1 LELAYYIS
9 ESNNNLDLL
18 TQENAT
24 HQDNPYV
31 LDETGIREAP
41 TRWQDRLQQL
51 GPGFILSAAIVGSGE
66 LIATTTLGAEA
77 GFATFW
83 VVIISCLVK
92 VTLQM
97 EFGKHAIYS
106 GETVMAAFNQL
117 PGPRLNGT
125 NWTIWTWLFIQIFKL
140 LQVGGI
146 VGGVAITLNIA
157 FPQVND
163 TIWALLAAVLS
174 SLLIFKG
181 YYRFIEKFS
190 ISMIGLFTLMTF
202 ASLYFLQYTDF
213 ALSWDNILEGVQFS
227 LPPASVGVAI
237 AAFGITGVGGD
248 EIMYYNYWCLE
259 KGYARFT
266 GPADGS
272 EAWLR
277 RAKGWIRVMY
287 MDALLSMLVYTLVT
301 AAFYLLG
308 AAVLHR
314 SGLVPEG
321 YEMVDSLSRI
331 YTETL
336 GPWAKSVY
344 LFGALIV
351 LFSTL
356 FAALASWT
364 RIFSDCF
371 GQIGWINFYDPAVRK
386 KSIAILAWVFP
397 FTWAILFIFIQLPV
411 LMILVGGFVTSILL
425 LIVVYAAFR
434 FRYRR
439 LPVSL
444 RPGGFYDFALM
455 LSAVVIV
462 AVGIYS
468 IIKVFY

>member
-1 LELAYYIS
+1 
-9 ESNNNLDLL
+9 
-18 TQENAT
+18 
-24 HQDNPYV
+24 
-31 LDETGIREAP
+31 
-41 TRWQDRLQQL
+41 LQL
-51 GPGFILSAAIVGSGE
+51 
-66 LIATTTLGAEA
+66 
-77 GFATFW
+77 
-83 VVIISCLVK
+83 
-92 VTLQM
+92 

-106 GETVMAAFNQL
+106 GETVMAAFNRL
-117 PGPRLNGT
+117 PGPRLKGT
-125 NWTIWTWLFIQIFKL
+125 NWTVWTWLFIQIFKL

-157 FPQVND
+157 FPAVND
-163 TIWALLAAVLS
+163 TIWALATATLAA
-174 SLLIFKG
+174 LLIFKG

-202 ASLYFLQYTDF
+202 ASLYFLQYTPF
-213 ALSWDNILEGVQFS
+213 ALSADNVLEGLRFS
-227 LPPASVGVAI
+227 LPQASVGVAI

-266 GPADGS
+266 GPIDDS
-272 EAWLR
+272 PSWQR
-277 RAKGWIRVMY
+277 RARGWIKVMY
-287 MDALLSMLVYTLVT
+287 MDALLSMLVYTVVT

-321 YEMVDSLSRI
+321 YEMVESLSRI

-336 GPWAKSVY
+336 GPGAKSIY
-344 LFGALIV
+344 LLGALIV

-371 GQIGWINFYDPAVRK
+371 GQIGWINFYKPAVRK

-397 FTWAILFIFIQLPV
+397 FTWAALFIFIKLPV
-411 LMILVGGFVTSILL
+411 LMILIGGFVTSILL
-425 LIVVYAAFR
+425 LIVVYAAFH
-434 FRYRR
+434 FRYKR
-439 LPVSL
+439 LPESL
-444 RPGGFYDFALM
+444 KPSRFYDFALL
-455 LSAVVIV
+455 LSALVIV
-462 AVGIYS
+462 SVGVYS
-468 IIKVFY
+468 IVQVLW

>member
-1 LELAYYIS
+1 M
-9 ESNNNLDLL
+9 L
-18 TQENAT
+18 TQENKKLL
-24 HQDNPYV
+24 DNPYV
-31 LDETGIREAP
+31 QDSSGIQEPP
-41 TRWQDRLQQL
+41 TRFKDRLKKL

-92 VTLQM
+92 VTLQL

-106 GETVMAAFNQL
+106 GETVMYAFNRL
-117 PGPRLNGT
+117 PGPKLRGT
-125 NWTIWTWLFIQIFKL
+125 NWSIWTWLFIQIFKL

-163 TIWALLAAVLS
+163 AIWAIFAAVLS

-202 ASLYFLQYTDF
+202 ASLFFLQYTGF
-213 ALSWDNILEGVQFS
+213 ALSWDNLLEGLSFN
-227 LPPASVGVAI
+227 LPPEAVGVAI

-259 KGYARFT
+259 KGYARFV
-266 GPADGS
+266 GPKDDS
-272 EAWLR
+272 EAWLG

-287 MDALLSMLVYTLVT
+287 LDALLSMLVYTIVT

-308 AAVLHR
+308 AAVLHQ

-321 YEMVDSLSRI
+321 YEMIESLSRI

-336 GPWAKSVY
+336 GTWAMSIY

-364 RIFSDCF
+364 RIFSDAF
-371 GQIGWINFYDPAVRK
+371 GQIGWINFYDPKVRK

-397 FTWAILFIFIQLPV
+397 LCWAVLFIFIKLPV

-425 LIVVYAAFR
+425 LVVVYAAFQ
-434 FRYRR
+434 FRYKR
-439 LPVSL
+439 LPERLKPSK
-444 RPGGFYDFALM
+444 FYDIALM
-455 LSAVVIV
+455 LSAIVIV
-462 AVGIYS
+462 AVGVYS
-468 IIKVFY
+468 IVKVF

>member
-1 LELAYYIS
+1 M
-9 ESNNNLDLL
+9 L
-18 TQENAT
+18 TQENEELL
-24 HQDNPYV
+24 DNPYV
-31 LDETGIREAP
+31 LDSSGIQEPP
-41 TRWQDRLQQL
+41 TRFKDRLKKL

-83 VVIISCLVK
+83 VVIVSCLVK
-92 VTLQM
+92 VTLQL

-106 GETVMAAFNQL
+106 GETVMYAFNRL
-117 PGPRLNGT
+117 PGPRLRGT
-125 NWTIWTWLFIQIFKL
+125 NWSVWTWLFIQIFKL

-163 TIWALLAAVLS
+163 TIWAIFAAVLS

-190 ISMIGLFTLMTF
+190 ISMIGLFTLLTF
-202 ASLYFLQYTDF
+202 ASLFFLQYTSF
-213 ALSWDNILEGVQFS
+213 ALSWDNLIEGLSFN
-227 LPPASVGVAI
+227 LPPAAVGVAI

-266 GPADGS
+266 GPRDDS
-272 EAWLR
+272 EDWLR

-287 MDALLSMLVYTLVT
+287 MDALFSMLVYTIVT

-308 AAVLHR
+308 AAVLHQ

-321 YEMVDSLSRI
+321 YEMVESLSRI

-336 GPWAKSVY
+336 GPWAMSIY

-364 RIFSDCF
+364 RIFSDAF
-371 GQIGWINFYDPAVRK
+371 GQIGWINFYDAKVRK
-386 KSIAILAWVFP
+386 KSIAILAWTFP
-397 FTWAILFIFIQLPV
+397 LCWALLFIFIKLPV

-425 LIVVYAAFR
+425 LIVVYAAFQ
-434 FRYRR
+434 FRYHR
-439 LPVSL
+439 LPPQLKPSKL
-444 RPGGFYDFALM
+444 YDIALM
-455 LSAVVIV
+455 LSAIVIIG
-462 AVGIYS
+462 VGIYS
-468 IIKVFY
+468 IVKVF